1 MPSDSSAM
9 LAISPR
15 LNLGCDVYDFTSTE
29 RSFACMSVVVAD
41 DKTGVLFLDS
51 QGGGKRGVEV

>member
-1 MPSDSSAM
+1 M

-29 RSFACMSVVVAD
+29 RSFACMYVVVAD